1 MTFLLDLSALLIA
14 IMLLLAV
21 FNFFTLRVVFSKEST
36 PIDQSVSILIPMRNE
51 AENVIELIT
60 LLKAQS
66 NLNDF
71 EIIALDDSS
80 SDNTKELLLGIS
92 QGNLKIIAGRELEE
106 GWLGKNYAC
115 YQLAKAA
122 TGEYL
127 VFLDAD
133 VRLKPE
139 AIASTIDSMRAWNW
153 DFISAYPRQVAI
165 TFLERLTQPLLQWSW
180 FTTLPLRISEKWPR
194 PSTVVANGQ
203 FMVIR
208 RKAYF
213 DCDGHE
219 GVKAEVLD
227 DLYLA
232 RNLVRAGARGG
243 VADGSSVANCR
254 MYSSASQLIEGYA
267 KSQWSAF
274 INPLG
279 ALLAISLL
287 TLTSILPFA
296 AGISGE
302 LSGWYLYF
310 AIVITRVLSGIKTRT
325 IPSASLLHPLSALIW
340 IYLIILS
347 WIKKYRGELTWRGR
361 KL

>member
-1 MTFLLDLSALLIA
+1 MTFLLDLSVLLIA

-203 FMVIR
+203 FMAIK

-213 DCDGHE
+213 DCDGHK

-274 INPLG
+274 VNPLG

-287 TLTSILPFA
+287 TLTSILPFV
-296 AGISGE
+296 AGLAGE

-310 AIVITRVLSGIKTRT
+310 AIVMTRVLSGIKTRT
-325 IPSASLLHPLSALIW
+325 IPSTSLLHPLSALIW
-340 IYLIILS
+340 IYLIAIS
-347 WIKKYRGELTWRGR
+347 WIKKYRGELSWRGR

>member
-1 MTFLLDLSALLIA
+1 MTFLLDVSALLIA

-21 FNFFTLRVVFSKEST
+21 FNFFTLRVVSSKNSAS
-36 PIDQSVSILIPMRNE
+36 IDQSVSILIPMRNE
-51 AENVIELIT
+51 AENVTELMT
-60 LLKAQS
+60 LLKGQS
-66 NLNDF
+66 YLSNF

-80 SDNTKELLLGIS
+80 SDNTKELLLGVS
-92 QGNLKIIAGRELEE
+92 QNNLKVIAGKELEE

-115 YQLAKAA
+115 YQLAMAA
-122 TGEYL
+122 RGEYL

-133 VRLKPE
+133 VRLDPE
-139 AIASTIDSMRAWNW
+139 AVASTIESMRAWNW
-153 DFISAYPRQVAI
+153 DFISAYPRQIAL

-194 PSTVVANGQ
+194 PSTIVANGQ
-203 FMVIR
+203 SMVIKR
-208 RKAYF
+208 QAYF
-213 DCDGHE
+213 DCDGHK

-227 DLYLA
+227 DLFLA
-232 RNLVRAGARGG
+232 RNLVRAGAKGG
-243 VADGSSVANCR
+243 VADGSRVSYCR
-254 MYSSASQLIEGYA
+254 MYSSASQLIEGYT

-279 ALLAISLL
+279 ALLAIALL
-287 TLTSILPFA
+287 TLTSIFPFV
-296 AGISGE
+296 AGLAGE

-310 AIVITRVLSGIKTRT
+310 AIVMTRVLSGIKTRT

-340 IYLIILS
+340 IYLITLS
-347 WIKKYRGELTWRGR
+347 WIRKYQGKLSWRGR

>member
-1 MTFLLDLSALLIA
+1 MTFLLDVSAFLIA

-21 FNFFTLRVVFSKEST
+21 FNFFTLRVVSSKNSASS
-36 PIDQSVSILIPMRNE
+36 DQSVSILIPMRNE
-51 AENVIELIT
+51 SENVIELIT
-60 LLKAQS
+60 LLKEQANLS
-66 NLNDF
+66 NF

-80 SDNTKELLLGIS
+80 SDNTRELLLGLS
-92 QGNLKIIAGRELEE
+92 QNNLKVIAGKELQE

-115 YQLAKAA
+115 YQLAIAA
-122 TGEYL
+122 KGDYL

-133 VRLKPE
+133 VRLDTK
-139 AIASTIDSMRAWNW
+139 AVASTIESMRAWNW
-153 DFISAYPRQVAI
+153 DFISAYPRQIAL

-180 FTTLPLRISEKWPR
+180 FTTLPLRITQKWPR

-203 FMVIR
+203 FIVIK

-213 DCDGHE
+213 DCDGHR

-227 DLYLA
+227 DLSLA
-232 RNLVRAGARGG
+232 RNLVRAGAKGG
-243 VADGSSVANCR
+243 VADGSRVSYCR
-254 MYSSASQLIEGYA
+254 MYSSANQLIEGYT

-274 INPLG
+274 VNPLG

-296 AGISGE
+296 AGIAGE

-310 AIVITRVLSGIKTRT
+310 AIVMTRVLSGIKTRT
-325 IPSASLLHPLSALIW
+325 IPSTSLLHPLSALIW
-340 IYLIILS
+340 IYLIAIS
-347 WIKKYRGELTWRGR
+347 WIKKYRGELSWRGR